1 MRLQGFLVSLRLVG
15 LQASGLLLLGDLLL
29 MPACRT
35 NGRTG
40 FLLAVCAYF
49 FCILL
54 CFEHVGLAVYLAL
67 LTRLRLVLARRLRAL
82 LSVLVGYS
90 SCRANPCAY
99 VCYVYV
105 NAYTM

>member
-1 MRLQGFLVSLRLVG
+1 
-15 LQASGLLLLGDLLL
+15 

-35 NGRTG
+35 NGKMG
-40 FLLAVCAYF
+40 FLLAVCAYS
-49 FCILL
+49 FCIPRCL
-54 CFEHVGLAVYLAL
+54 EHVGPVVYLAL
-67 LTRLRLVLARRLRAL
+67 LTRLRLVLAPRLRAL
-82 LSVLVGYS
+82 LVLLVGYL